1 MYKWEES
8 LKALGFELVKKVG
21 DSQVLVRKEGLDFLV
36 YKTSL
41 SQRTVPTIKTC
52 TDKTG
57 YFLYK
62 YKDKLT
68 DKLDYSKLTYVG
80 RRQPV
85 TVTCPV
91 HGDIQTTPEILSRGH
106 GCNACGDMRSSEV
119 RTSSH
124 KYKLKRAREVH
135 GDKYE
140 YGFLGIPSRAKAEI
154 TCPSHG
160 VFMQSLANHILGG
173 VGCPECSREDHPA
186 FSRSYFA
193 KYSTSYLYVLRMWSE
208 DSGEDFIKIGMSHNP
223 QSRCRKLSNT
233 KLGGGYSAEILY
245 TYQTDGVGA
254 WDLEKLLLKEFRD
267 FRYIPRNAFIGSTE
281 CFSSVCLDSIKKIA
295 QCCA

>member
-1 MYKWEES
+1 MYKWEEG
-8 LKALGFELVKKVG
+8 LIALGLELVKKVG
-21 DSQVLVRKEGLDFLV
+21 GSQVLVRKEGFDFLV

-41 SQRTVPTIKTC
+41 SQRDMPTIKTC

-106 GCNACGDMRSSEV
+106 GCNACGDIRSSEV

-124 KYKLKRAREVH
+124 EYNLKRAREVH
-135 GDKYE
+135 GDKYD
-140 YGFLGIPSRAKAEI
+140 YGFLGIPSRTKAEI

-160 VFMQSLANHILGG
+160 VFMQYLTNHINGG
-173 VGCPECSREDHPA
+173 KGCPDCSREDNPA

-193 KYSTSYLYVLRMWSE
+193 KYSTSYLYVLRMWDD
-208 DSGEDFIKIGMSHNP
+208 DSGEYFIKIGMSHSP
-223 QSRCRKLSNT
+223 QLRCRKLSNN
-233 KLGGGYSAEILY
+233 KRGGGYSAEVIY
-245 TYQTDGVGA
+245 THQTDGGGA
-254 WDLEKLLLKEFRD
+254 WDLEKLLLKEFRE
-267 FRYIPRNAFIGSTE
+267 FRYIPRRTFNGSTE